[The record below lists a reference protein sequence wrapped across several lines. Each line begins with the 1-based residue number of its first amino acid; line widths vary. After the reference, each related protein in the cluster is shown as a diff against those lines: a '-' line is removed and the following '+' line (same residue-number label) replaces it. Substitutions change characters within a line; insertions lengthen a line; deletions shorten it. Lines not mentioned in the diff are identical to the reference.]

1 MSTEL
6 NKRQK
11 IAANLIGLGGRPS
24 EVAKELSVSK
34 ETISRWQAQEDF
46 AEEVDSVTQA
56 LLSEMLDERF
66 MLIDACHKVVKDI
79 LFSDNTSASIKGNIA
94 LKYLNTVG
102 SKVNVYSVL
111 TRRMSHL
118 SDEQR
123 RRNGDKPMEG
133 MSDLYYDLV
142 NIFK

>member
-123 RRNGDKPMEG
+123 RRNGDKLMEG